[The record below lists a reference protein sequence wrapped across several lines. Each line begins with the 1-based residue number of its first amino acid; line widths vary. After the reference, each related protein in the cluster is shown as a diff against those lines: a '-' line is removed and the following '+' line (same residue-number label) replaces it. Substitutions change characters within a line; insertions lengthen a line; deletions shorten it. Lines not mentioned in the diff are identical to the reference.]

1 MFEKLAVKIGTS
13 LCLVQEDN
21 IVQIKFLD
29 ILTEDD
35 KPKNRVIMRMSTYH
49 YPRDVDGFW
58 LFDVFSKITYL
69 GIEDTE
75 MLTEDAF
82 FWKFHLTDIVC
93 FDFSA
98 AKNILLSRLENEVN
112 KGGSPCL

>member
-35 KPKNRVIMRMSTYH
+35 KPKKRVIMQMCTHH

-58 LFDVFSKITYL
+58 LFDVFPK
-69 GIEDTE
+69 
-75 MLTEDAF
+75 
-82 FWKFHLTDIVC
+82 
-93 FDFSA
+93 
-98 AKNILLSRLENEVN
+98 
-112 KGGSPCL
+112 

>member
-1 MFEKLAVKIGTS
+1 MFETLAVKIGTS

-35 KPKNRVIMRMSTYH
+35 KPKNRVIMQMSTYH

-69 GIEDTE
+69 LIRQLNIEMFMQHT
-75 MLTEDAF
+75 
-82 FWKFHLTDIVC
+82 
-93 FDFSA
+93 
-98 AKNILLSRLENEVN
+98 
-112 KGGSPCL
+112 SPSDL